1 VERGISVIS
10 RLFAA
15 SLILSLALC
24 WTLVGAAQQVVLV
37 TGENSPIENLSPLEL
52 RKAYFGIVVRYDDQI
67 IRPFRNSSDSRLS
80 QIFLQTVVAMSERA
94 YERRLFS
101 LTLKSGRPR
110 PEEFTDQDN
119 IVRALRKYPYGIS
132 YMWRSDAERA
142 IGIKVIKLLWQEN

>member
-1 VERGISVIS
+1 MIS
-10 RLFAA
+10 RLFAV
-15 SLILSLALC
+15 SLILSLAFC
-24 WTLVGAAQQVVLV
+24 WTLVRAAQQVVLV

-67 IRPFRNSSDSRLS
+67 IRPFRNSSDSQLNR
-80 QIFLQTVVAMSERA
+80 IFLQTVVATSERT

-110 PEEFTDQDN
+110 PEEFTDQDD

-132 YMWRSDAERA
+132 YMWRGDAERA